1 MADRDAEAVRAHV
14 LSAEVPDTQAQVRLR
29 PAVTRDLELQNGA
42 EQKARWTQGS
52 SQPRPQGE
60 DGRPSLQGGLHH
72 LAGVQRGHSKHPQ
85 VSGTP
90 LSITCKDLSPKTQ
103 MVATSFPMFNSDEDK
118 SHQTFALKLNLSW
131 QALRARR
138 ARSWARPRGLGP
150 RGYQAH
156 HVPGLSSS
164 IRGLHARPPNTGN
177 IKSNDFDCFYHP
189 ICFFIFLSMQC
200 PFVHTI

>member
-14 LSAEVPDTQAQVRLR
+14 LSAEVPDAQAQVRLR
-29 PAVTRDLELQNGA
+29 PAVTCDLELQNGA

-90 LSITCKDLSPKTQ
+90 LLIT
-103 MVATSFPMFNSDEDK
+103 
-118 SHQTFALKLNLSW
+118 SHLRHRWWQRPFLCLTRTKIRVIRPSRLN
-131 QALRARR
+131 
-138 ARSWARPRGLGP
+138 
-150 RGYQAH
+150 
-156 HVPGLSSS
+156 
-164 IRGLHARPPNTGN
+164 
-177 IKSNDFDCFYHP
+177 
-189 ICFFIFLSMQC
+189 
-200 PFVHTI
+200 